1 MQVIFAPLYAWVLSG
16 LGIGESSPFPPQKH
30 PFLDSRSSNGKKAGG
45 NMCETTGRLAQARRL
60 RPKGVPYDN
69 THTRESQ
76 ARNTKKLTER
86 IPVSHTL
93 NLLRN
98 GKFFKKAI

>member
-1 MQVIFAPLYAWVLSG
+1 M
-16 LGIGESSPFPPQKH
+16 
-30 PFLDSRSSNGKKAGG
+30 
-45 NMCETTGRLAQARRL
+45 
-60 RPKGVPYDN
+60 KGCYKYI
-69 THTRESQ
+69 T
-76 ARNTKKLTER
+76 TKKEIKQIIWFLSKKRLTER